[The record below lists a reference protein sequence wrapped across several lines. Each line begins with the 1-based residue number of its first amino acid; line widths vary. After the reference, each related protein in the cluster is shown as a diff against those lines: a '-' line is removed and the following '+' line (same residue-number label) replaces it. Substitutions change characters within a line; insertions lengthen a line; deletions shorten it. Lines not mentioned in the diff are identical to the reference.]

1 MFAIFP
7 GRRAAGVHRVELRGG
22 LNTVGLI
29 DDGVHRPAGPWS
41 SSVHALLRH
50 VSAAGS
56 AAAPVP
62 FGFDA
67 EGREVCPPCRVKLVT
82 ALRHDR
88 MYRAHAAA
96 VPDPHVTLCTG

>member
-50 VSAAGS
+50 VSAAGF
-56 AAAPVP
+56 AAAPGS

-67 EGREVCPPCRVKLVT
+67 EGREVLPSVPGEVGHCAFDTTGCIGRTRRRCPT
-82 ALRHDR
+82 
-88 MYRAHAAA
+88 
-96 VPDPHVTLCTG
+96 CT